1 MTPSWV
7 LVYQRCADLQ
17 VAALSGS
24 KREASGPRTP
34 SPVCF
39 LESLQTNLKVK
50 DSSLISGD

>member
-17 VAALSGS
+17 VTALSGS